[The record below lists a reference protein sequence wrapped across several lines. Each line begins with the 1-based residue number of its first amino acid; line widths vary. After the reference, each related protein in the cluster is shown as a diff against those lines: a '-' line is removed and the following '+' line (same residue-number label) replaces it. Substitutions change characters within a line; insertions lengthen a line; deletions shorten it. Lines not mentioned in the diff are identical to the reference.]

1 MRTEFLC
8 ISVLRV
14 ASGPRVKL
22 ASCKSALN
30 AAMVCSTDRSK
41 AVVPVIVLLF
51 VALWFIL

>member
-22 ASCKSALN
+22 ANCKSALN
-30 AAMVCSTDRSK
+30 PPVVCCTDRSK
-41 AVVPVIVLLF
+41 AAVS
-51 VALWFIL
+51 